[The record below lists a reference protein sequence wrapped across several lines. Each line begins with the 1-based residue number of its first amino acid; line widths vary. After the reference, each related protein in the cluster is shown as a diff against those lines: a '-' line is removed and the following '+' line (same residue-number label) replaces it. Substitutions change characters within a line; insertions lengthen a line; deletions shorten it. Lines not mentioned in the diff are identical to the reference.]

1 MDREFEPF
9 IRISGEA
16 KDSMLANQ
24 AVQSLTN
31 KKFHAQGGSV
41 YALYP
46 GANIESTVKFIT
58 AFQTI
63 SDYLDNLCDSSGVQD
78 ESSFRQLHTSMLDSV
93 DVSRGLNDYY
103 MYYPYKGDNSYL
115 RYLVE
120 ACRKEILK
128 LPSYHLITEKIN
140 NYVSLYSDLQV
151 YKHLDVNI
159 REKRLKEWAL
169 QYRQKYRDISWY
181 EFSAAA
187 GSTLG
192 IFILFAAAQNPNLT
206 KDEVDLIDFMY
217 FPYICSLHILLDYF
231 IDAEEDKKEGELNF
245 CSYYVDKQHCRDRLS
260 FFTDMAL
267 SGCRRLSFP
276 GFHKTV
282 VKGLLS
288 MYLSDPKAL
297 MKENAA
303 ISRAMVHRGGLKTI
317 LFHKMCLGLR
327 KHGKL

>member
-1 MDREFEPF
+1 
-9 IRISGEA
+9 
-16 KDSMLANQ
+16 MLKSQ

-41 YALYP
+41 YAMYP

-78 ESSFRQLHTSMLDSV
+78 EKSFRQLHESMLDSV
-93 DVSRGLNDYY
+93 DASRGVSDYY
-103 MYYPYKGDNSYL
+103 MYYPYKEDNSYL

-128 LPSYHLITEKIN
+128 LPSYHLIEEKIK
-140 NYVSLYSDLQV
+140 NYVALYSDLQV
-151 YKHLDVNI
+151 YKHLDMSV

-169 QYRQKYRDISWY
+169 QYKKKYRDISWF

-192 IFILFAAAQNPNLT
+192 IFIFFAAAQSPHLT
-206 KDEVDLIDFMY
+206 KDQVDLIDFAY

-231 IDAEEDKKEGELNF
+231 IDAEEDIKEGELNF
-245 CSYYVDKQHCRDRLS
+245 CSYYDNKQHCRDRLS
-260 FFTDMAL
+260 FFTDMSL
-267 SGCRRLSFP
+267 KGCVRLSYP
-276 GFHKTV
+276 DFHKTI

-297 MKENAA
+297 TKENAA
-303 ISRAMVHRGGLKTI
+303 ISRAVVHKGGLKTI
-317 LFHKMCLGLR
+317 LFHRMCLGLR